1 MMIEVPLTAA
11 QFDEA
16 SRRLQAAGINISGPS
31 GTLSRDGITAKYNY
45 ANGVLS
51 IEVVDKPFL
60 LPLSLIESQMRSY
73 IEKGLAELNR
83 PA

>member
-1 MMIEVPLTAA
+1 MVEVPLT
-11 QFDEA
+11 QVQYDEA
-16 SRRLQAAGINISGPS
+16 SRRMQAAGINISGTA

-51 IEVVDKPFL
+51 IEIVDKPFF
-60 LPLSLIESQMRSY
+60 LPISVIESKMRGY
-73 IEKGLAELNR
+73 IQTGLAELNR

>member
-1 MMIEVPLTAA
+1 MVEVPLTEA

-16 SRRLQAAGINISGPS
+16 SRRLRAAGIDISGQA
-31 GTLSRDGITAKYNY
+31 GTLSRDGITANYRY

-51 IEVVDKPFL
+51 IEVVNKPFL

-73 IEKGLAELNR
+73 IAKGLAELDR

>member
-1 MMIEVPLTAA
+1 MIEVPLSEA
-11 QFDEA
+11 QFEEA
-16 SRRLQAAGINISGPS
+16 SRRLQAAGVNINGPS
-31 GTLSRDGITAKYNY
+31 GTLSRNGITAKYSY
-45 ANGVLS
+45 ANGILS

-60 LPLSLIESQMRSY
+60 LPLSVIESQMRGY